1 MVGPRQLGGISG
13 KYLSQR
19 TSVFTDGLNIKV
31 DGVSDQDCKL
41 MAMSELSYV
50 ERIRGIQTKKYPD
63 KADKR
68 RKTRK

>member
-1 MVGPRQLGGISG
+1 M
-13 KYLSQR
+13 
-19 TSVFTDGLNIKV
+19 